1 MAGVSV
7 RTANTARRPFS
18 LSWRAK
24 TGVLLVVLYTFY
36 AAAQLD
42 FSWARFETGLGHAA
56 TFLARMFPPNFEKP
70 DTLWKGIAESLEIA
84 VLASVLGILL
94 SLPIGL
100 LGARNLM
107 PAWASWP
114 ARALVAL
121 CRALHPVIVAILFV
135 KAVGFGALAGILA
148 LTVASIGFIGK
159 LFTEAIEE
167 ISLKQV
173 EAVRASGASFGNV
186 IIFGVLPQ
194 VFARFVGFSTYQF
207 DSNLRNSTMVGIVGA
222 GGIGGTLFSAFQ
234 RFDYD
239 FVAAILLT
247 LIAIIMLGEILA
259 GFVRKVFLDNM
270 GFERILQRRF
280 TAARGLGSTT
290 PLARKGEVDE

>member
-1 MAGVSV
+1 MTV
-7 RTANTARRPFS
+7 RTANMARRPFS

-94 SLPIGL
+94 
-100 LGARNLM
+100 
-107 PAWASWP
+107 
-114 ARALVAL
+114 
-121 CRALHPVIVAILFV
+121 
-135 KAVGFGALAGILA
+135 
-148 LTVASIGFIGK
+148 
-159 LFTEAIEE
+159 
-167 ISLKQV
+167 
-173 EAVRASGASFGNV
+173 
-186 IIFGVLPQ
+186 
-194 VFARFVGFSTYQF
+194 
-207 DSNLRNSTMVGIVGA
+207 
-222 GGIGGTLFSAFQ
+222 
-234 RFDYD
+234 
-239 FVAAILLT
+239 T